1 MKNKLVSVIINCY
14 NSEQYIKETIQ
25 SVISQT
31 YKNWELIFYDNQST
45 DDSYII
51 YKSFKDK
58 RLKYYKSKKFEQLGP
73 ARKNALLKAKGD
85 FVAFLDSDDL
95 WEKNKL
101 KIQLKYFNTKE
112 IGFTISNSIFFKGK
126 KKKLLYPLNKKF
138 KKKVF
143 YDLIKNYFV
152 SFDTVIIRSSF
163 LKKLNHTLDKRFN
176 IIHDMDLLI
185 RLSKICDMN
194 YVPFALSKWRMR
206 ENSLSFN
213 NFYNII
219 KEKKIFI
226 KKISKNLK
234 KDLNFNKSRQIFEDT
249 LCRQEILYLI
259 SKKKIIKNLKL
270 IKKLNFNFKNI
281 ILVIIIFLPFKK
293 YIFNNFFN
301 LRY

>member
-1 MKNKLVSVIINCY
+1 
-14 NSEQYIKETIQ
+14 
-25 SVISQT
+25 
-31 YKNWELIFYDNQST
+31 
-45 DDSYII
+45 
-51 YKSFKDK
+51 
-58 RLKYYKSKKFEQLGP
+58 
-73 ARKNALLKAKGD
+73 
-85 FVAFLDSDDL
+85 
-95 WEKNKL
+95 
-101 KIQLKYFNTKE
+101 
-112 IGFTISNSIFFKGK
+112 
-126 KKKLLYPLNKKF
+126 
-138 KKKVF
+138 
-143 YDLIKNYFV
+143 
-152 SFDTVIIRSSF
+152 
-163 LKKLNHTLDKRFN
+163 
-176 IIHDMDLLI
+176 MDLLI